1 MSLSSLNDA
10 FRNVIA
16 VFLLFVFP
24 LGVWAQD
31 AQSAGAHPPSS
42 SPQQSSS
49 QALPPAPS
57 SHQHAFVVEDYSKP
71 KRAFPNVLA
80 PYTTRDVPAP
90 DLTNTP
96 RIEQLMRD
104 GKIYLS
110 MDDAVSLALENNLD
124 IGIARYNLNIADTE
138 ILRAKGGAEN
148 FFGVNTGI
156 VQNTPGGGVGGLS
169 GSVGSGPGGTSA
181 AAGGICAGT
190 KRLGSTTLGIGPQ
203 ITSFDPVLS
212 ATLQEDHF
220 SGLSSSAFSGAP
232 VLKQNT
238 GT

>member
-24 LGVWAQD
+24 LGLWAQD
-31 AQSAGAHPPSS
+31 AQSAGAQPPSS

-49 QALPPAPS
+49 QALPAAPS
-57 SHQHAFVVEDYSKP
+57 SHQHPFVVGNYAKP

-80 PYTTRDVPAP
+80 PYTPRDVPPP

-96 RIEQLMRD
+96 RIDQLMRD

-110 MDDAVSLALENNLD
+110 MDDAVALALENNLD
-124 IGIARYNLNIADTE
+124 NAISRYNLGIADTD
-138 ILRAKGGAEN
+138 ILRARS
-148 FFGVNTGI
+148 GVNQILGVNNGI

-169 GSVGSGPGGTSA
+169 GTVGSGPGGTSA
-181 AAGGICAGT
+181 AAGGI
-190 KRLGSTTLGIGPQ
+190 GILPQ
-203 ITSFDPVLS
+203 GVHPWLN
-212 ATLQEDHF
+212 ARGML
-220 SGLSSSAFSGAP
+220 AP
-232 VLKQNT
+232 
-238 GT
+238 G